1 MTREEAIQYAK
12 DKFDK
17 GLYRLELGYLNRGLY
32 QIVAREVDFMRVAIA
47 ALREQD
53 DHFRE
58 ATKKVGHKW
67 TSVEERLPEDG
78 VDVLT
83 RRAVGMSVEA
93 HCGWGWTEDGYHTK
107 WRVTHWMPLPEPPK
121 EDT

>member
-1 MTREEAIQYAK
+1 MTEITKEDAINHFEYGVSHDIFSEPVTTYAK
-12 DKFDK
+12 
-17 GLYRLELGYLNRGLY
+17 
-32 QIVAREVDFMRVAIA
+32 MAIA
-47 ALREQD
+47 ALRGQD

-67 TSVEERLPEDG
+67 ISVEERLPEDG

-107 WRVTHWMPLPEPPK
+107 WSVTHWMPLPEPP
-121 EDT
+121 EVEV